1 MFCHKKS
8 RRGTGRIKCIE
19 RCFAVD
25 CSTWLLDCT
34 GILSRC
40 WLCSVDTTKLVYI
53 GACSSTQMLIL
64 NKQLYSQL
72 ALKLPLGGAKS
83 HHSQH
88 WRCRCCLGRQHIHQA
103 PLQGVSNCLSK
114 KVPDHCWNLKTWPRR
129 RRRKLVLSSGKPVL
143 WVSVLLPHLGFFSN
157 WKHEWASY
165 RKQLSWSFWKRK
177 K

>member
-25 CSTWLLDCT
+25 CSTWLLGCT

-88 WRCRCCLGRQHIHQA
+88 WRATCVQ
-103 PLQGVSNCLSK
+103 
-114 KVPDHCWNLKTWPRR
+114 
-129 RRRKLVLSSGKPVL
+129 VLPWQTAHSSGSIARCFKLPVQEGPRSL
-143 WVSVLLPHLGFFSN
+143 LEFENLAKEKEEETGPVIRKTSLVGFSPLTTSWFLQQLETRVSLL
-157 WKHEWASY
+157 
-165 RKQLSWSFWKRK
+165 
-177 K
+177 